1 MSGVPGTIRVLIAED
16 SLLVSEGLRRIV
28 EAEPDLEV
36 ACVCGDLESMLEG
49 GGRVHPDIVL
59 TDIRMP
65 PDGAD
70 EGIRAAAMFRDNP
83 TDVPALVLSQY
94 DEPEYA
100 LKLLERGALARG
112 YLLKNR
118 VLEPDQLAAAMRE
131 VARGGSVIG
140 LQLTGQLSRFT
151 ARTIF
156 GLTVALLVGTSVLV
170 ALTPVNN
177 LPEELQPGPAWLLTP
192 AYLLVLAATG
202 ALIASRRSSNFIGWV
217 MCTAAALGAL
227 VELGHSYSLLSL
239 ANGNPGLLGVEWLAW
254 LARLGELPGLML
266 QGVYLP
272 MLFPEGRPFKRWGW
286 LLWAAALTALVG
298 VAGEALDPDLLTAL
312 KLRNPL
318 AVPDPN
324 GYLGVVGDAAEW
336 MLIGIAIAALASV
349 FIRLKRATG
358 EHRQQLK
365 WVGAALGLLVTT
377 LTGATVADAT
387 SSDANFPWLD
397 GLVGLAFLTVPVS
410 VAFAVLR
417 YRLYDIDLVINR
429 TLVYGTLMTVTLAVY
444 LLAVVGIGAVLGF
457 GNNLNLMLSLL
468 ATAVVALAFEPA
480 RQRVQNLANRLAFGR
495 RASPYDALAVLSRR
509 VAEIVPSE
517 VLLGDMARA
526 VCDAVGVRS
535 ASFWLRADRE
545 LSLLAGWPPDL
556 AHGTPDLSVP
566 QGGGRRWFSVQNQGK
581 LLGAISIA
589 VPSGRALSAS
599 DDRLLADVANQA
611 GLVLSNLGLAAD
623 LMARV
628 AELKDSRRRLVTA
641 EDEERRRIERNLHD
655 GAQQHLFGL
664 KVNIRH
670 IRTLLERDQVAAS
683 TALER
688 LEEEAEETLQEKH
701 LPPLDRKSTRLN
713 SSHVRT

>member
-1 MSGVPGTIRVLIAED
+1 MTR
-16 SLLVSEGLRRIV
+16 
-28 EAEPDLEV
+28 
-36 ACVCGDLESMLEG
+36 
-49 GGRVHPDIVL
+49 
-59 TDIRMP
+59 
-65 PDGAD
+65 
-70 EGIRAAAMFRDNP
+70 
-83 TDVPALVLSQY
+83 
-94 DEPEYA
+94 
-100 LKLLERGALARG
+100 
-112 YLLKNR
+112 
-118 VLEPDQLAAAMRE
+118 
-131 VARGGSVIG
+131 
-140 LQLTGQLSRFT
+140 QLSGFT

-254 LARLGELPGLML
+254 LASWGKLPWLML
-266 QGVYLP
+266 QVVYLP

-365 WVGAALGLLVTT
+365 WVGAALALLVTT

-387 SSDANFPWLD
+387 SIDANFPWLD

-545 LSLLAGWPPDL
+545 LSLLAGWPPDI
-556 AHGTPDLSVP
+556 AHETPDLSVP
-566 QGGGRRWFSVQNQGK
+566 QGGGRRWLPVQNQGK

-688 LEEEAEETLQEKH
+688 LEEEAEEALQEVRQ
-701 LPPLDRKSTRLN
+701 LAGGVYPPLLTAQGLAGALRARARAGPVDVRISTEGVGRYAADIEGAVYFCCTEALQNAVMHAQASTVWIRLAEEGNELVFSVEDDGRGFDTASLHSGAGLQGMRDRVDVVGGTLDIASVLNHGTTVRGRVHVSTQSERAIEAA
-713 SSHVRT
+713 S